1 MADKK
6 HKFDWVYMKRALVLF
21 AVCAALGGGLLVG
34 GYYFRAQMVRT
45 DQTVHNRFH
54 DVSQRYLSVDQE
66 EKTFNNQH
74 PKFVALQRRGIVGQE
89 NRLSWLEALHQA
101 SKAIKLPQLNYQLAA
116 QTPYTPP
123 YAVNTGNFQIFSSV
137 MKLELGLLH
146 EGDFLDLLEALDKN
160 AAGTYSVSKCSFT
173 RSEAM
178 IKPMADHKNISA
190 SCDLQW
196 YTINLPGAG
205 IVMQ

>member
-1 MADKK
+1 MADKAN
-6 HKFDWVYMKRALVLF
+6 KFDWAYMKGALVLF
-21 AVCAALGGGLLVG
+21 TVCAVLGGGLLAG
-34 GYYFRAQMVRT
+34 GYYFRAQMAQT
-45 DQTVHNRFH
+45 NHTVHNRFH

-66 EKTFNNQH
+66 EKTFHNQQ

-89 NRLSWLEALHQA
+89 NRLSWLETLQQA

-116 QTPYTPP
+116 QTPYTPS
-123 YAVNTGNFQIFSSV
+123 YTLNAGAFQIFSSV

-160 AAGTYSVSKCSFT
+160 AAGLYSVSKCSFT
-173 RSEAM
+173 RGEPV
-178 IKPMADHKNISA
+178 IKPVADHKNISA
-190 SCDLQW
+190 SCELQW
-196 YTINLPGAG
+196 YTVNLPGNG